1 MTALLQNQGDGRFT
15 RDQERKHLH
24 HGHDSPEACPL
35 GCAWEDP
42 HLEIMAG
49 LSESGWKRKG
59 PAGHRD
65 IQVRGGVG
73 IGSECHT
80 EGSSGGK
87 QCGVQ
92 PCS

>member
-1 MTALLQNQGDGRFT
+1 MTALLRNQGDGQFT
-15 RDQERKHLH
+15 RDQQRKHLH
-24 HGHDSPEACPL
+24 RDHDSPDASPL

-42 HLEIMAG
+42 HPEIMAG

-59 PAGHRD
+59 PAGYRD

-73 IGSECHT
+73 GESGCHT

-87 QCGVQ
+87 QCDV
-92 PCS
+92 